1 MDDPMTSGI
10 AGEPVWLAQYAAGQ
24 TSLRPRYQDG
34 LSMFEAAVHAAQD
47 SPALHYFDRSISY
60 RELDRLAGLLASNLA
75 MRGVGSGDRI
85 ALYLQNVPQFV
96 IGLVAAWKLGAIA
109 VTINPM
115 NREHE
120 LRTLLTDCD
129 PRVLLMHDG
138 LHHDVARHVLPDF
151 PSLLVVTT
159 PLSAF
164 QSRNDARVLGPEP
177 AAAGT
182 VRLADILE
190 QPGQPLATSRPVAP
204 GQPATIVY
212 TSGTTG
218 IPKGA
223 VHTHGNV
230 ACDAETWRSWIAL
243 KDGGPILAIAPLFHI
258 TGLIGHVCVAFA
270 TAAPL
275 ILGNRFHPAVIA
287 ELAQEYRAEF
297 TVGAITAFISL
308 MNTPEVQPEQLKTL
322 HKIYSGGAP
331 IPVSVTYQF
340 HQKFGTYIRAAYG
353 LTETTSMVVAVPHD
367 RLGPVDSQG
376 AGSIGVP
383 TFDASVYIADDAGRP
398 LPQGETGEL
407 LIKGPQVIANY
418 WRRDDATR
426 EAFLDGWLR
435 TGDMAY
441 VDRDGWIFLVDRKK
455 DMIIASG
462 YKVWPKEV
470 EDVIYQH
477 PAVREAAVVGTRDD
491 YRGETVKAVV
501 SLKPGCQ
508 LDPAELISF
517 CKERM
522 AAYKYPR
529 QVEVRDE
536 LPKTPTGK
544 ILRRELR

>member
-1 MDDPMTSGI
+1 MDETMISDG
-10 AGEPVWLAQYAAGQ
+10 AAEPAWLAQYASGQ
-24 TSLRPRYQDG
+24 TSVQPRFGDG
-34 LSMFEAAVHAAQD
+34 LSMFDAAVRAYQD
-47 SPALHYFDRSISY
+47 APAIHYFDRSISY
-60 RELDRLAGLLASNLA
+60 RELDQLAASLASYLA
-75 MRGVGSGDRI
+75 AQGIGSADRI

-115 NREHE
+115 NRKDE
-120 LRTLLTDCD
+120 LRTLLADSD
-129 PRVLLMHDG
+129 PRVLLLHDG
-138 LHHDVARHVLPDF
+138 LYHDVARHILPDY
-151 PSLLVVTT
+151 PSILAITT

-164 QSRNDARVLGPEP
+164 QTRNDARVLMAEP
-177 AAAGT
+177 AST
-182 VRLADILE
+182 DTLRLADILA
-190 QPGQPLATSRPVAP
+190 QPCQPFIHRMENRPD
-204 GQPATIVY
+204 QPATIVY

-230 ACDAETWRSWIAL
+230 AYDAETWRAWMDL
-243 KDGGPILAIAPLFHI
+243 RDGGPVLAIAPLFHI

-275 ILGNRFHPAVIA
+275 ILGNRFHPAVMA
-287 ELAQEYRAEF
+287 ELAEQYRAEF

-308 MNTPEVQPEQLKTL
+308 MNTPEVYSAQLRTL
-322 HKIYSGGAP
+322 GKIYSGGAP
-331 IPVSVTYQF
+331 IPVSVIRQF
-340 HQKFGTYIRAAYG
+340 HEKFGTYVRAAYG
-353 LTETTSMVVAVPHD
+353 LTETTSLVIAVPRD
-367 RLGPVDSQG
+367 QLGPVDSRG
-376 AGSIGVP
+376 LGSIGVP
-383 TFDASVYIADDAGRP
+383 LFDVSVLIADDAGRA
-398 LPQGETGEL
+398 LPTAETGEL
-407 LIKGPQVIANY
+407 LIKGPQVIPGY
-418 WRRDDATR
+418 WRRDEATR
-426 EAFLDGWLR
+426 EAFFEGWLR

-441 VDRDGWIFLVDRKK
+441 IDEQGWIFLVDRKK

-501 SLKPGCQ
+501 SLKAGFQ
-508 LDPAELISF
+508 LEPAELIAF

-529 QVEVRDE
+529 HVEVRDE
-536 LPKTPTGK
+536 LPKTSTGK